1 MSSVVSMNGF
11 AQEPEELHR
20 AMAQVANRVL
30 ESHHYVLGDEV
41 RTFEGRWAEMSGVAH
56 CVGVG
61 NGLDALEIS
70 LRALGIGPGD
80 EVITTPM
87 TAFATVLAVIRA
99 GAVPVLADIDPET
112 ALLDRESVQRCITSR
127 TRALL
132 LVHLYGQV
140 RDLAAWRDLAAREDI
155 ALVED
160 CAQAHLAVENGLPA
174 GSAGR
179 VSAFSFYPTK
189 NLGAIGDA
197 GAVVTS
203 DDELATYARR
213 ARNYGQV
220 DRYEH
225 VMIGL
230 NSRLDELQA
239 ALLLA
244 RLDWLES
251 FTARRRAIA
260 GRYDTAITAPAVRLL
275 APPTSPEA
283 HARHLYVV
291 TTDDRDALARHLD
304 DRGIQ
309 TLIHYPIPAHQ
320 QPPTR
325 DLQRDPRGLSVAE
338 AHARTC
344 LSLPCHPQ
352 LTDDDVDRVI
362 SAVND
367 YRG

>member
-1 MSSVVSMNGF
+1 VTPVVPMNGF
-11 AQEPEELHR
+11 AQEPEELR
-20 AMAQVANRVL
+20 RSMGAAAERVL
-30 ESHHYVLGDEV
+30 ASHHYVLGDEV
-41 RTFEGRWAEMSGVAH
+41 RSFESRWAEVSGAAH

-99 GAVPVLADIDPET
+99 GATPVLADIDPTT
-112 ALLDRESVQRCITSR
+112 ALLDPASVERCLTPR
-127 TRALL
+127 TRAIL

-140 RDLAAWRDLAAREDI
+140 RGLAGWRDLAARHGIE
-155 ALVED
+155 LVED
-160 CAQAHLAVENGLPA
+160 CAQAHLAVEDGLPA
-174 GSAGR
+174 GTAGR
-179 VSAFSFYPTK
+179 ISAFSFYPTK
-189 NLGAIGDA
+189 NLGAVGDA

-203 DDELATYARR
+203 DEGLATYARR

-225 VMIGL
+225 VLLGL

-244 RLDWLES
+244 RLEWLEP
-251 FTARRRAIA
+251 FTERRRAVA
-260 GRYDTAITAPAVRLL
+260 ARYDADLDSPAVRLL
-275 APPTSPEA
+275 AAPTSPQA

-291 TTDDRDALARHLD
+291 TTDDRDRLARHLD
-304 DRGIQ
+304 ERGIQ
-309 TLIHYPIPAHQ
+309 TLIHYPIPAEE

-325 DLQRDPRGLSVAE
+325 SLMRDPAGLPATE

-352 LTDDDVDRVI
+352 LTDDEVDRVI
-362 SAVND
+362 AAVND